1 MIILTNRPTRS
12 DISQLLNIWSEMIF
26 ESDGHAH
33 RERKRERVRER
44 VREKERE
51 RERERK
57 SYVLSS
63 LSYIDHVMILLH
75 IFCV

>member
-12 DISQLLNIWSEMIF
+12 DITQLLNICSEMRF
-26 ESDGHAH
+26 ESDDHAH
-33 RERKRERVRER
+33 RERKRER
-44 VREKERE
+44 ERE
-51 RERERK
+51 

-63 LSYIDHVMILLH
+63 LSYIDHVMILLY